1 MSDTVYIPEPK
12 TCDVCTYELGKPD
25 VQAHYDART
34 HDGRWANVC
43 EDHFASHTPGLLGTG
58 RAQRLVVGAPPEHD
72 RRAEVAAALEAGD
85 WAAAEEAIGDGDFTE
100 YL

>member
-12 TCDVCTYELGKPD
+12 TCDVCEYELGKPD

-43 EDHFASHTPGLLGTG
+43 EAHFLSHTPGRLGTG
-58 RAQRLVVGAPPEHD
+58 QAQRLVVGPPPERD
-72 RRAEVAAALEAGD
+72 RRAEVRDALERGD
-85 WAAAEEAIGDGDFTE
+85 MAAAEEAIGDGDIAE